1 MSEDQWGRRPG
12 PGEPPYGRDDDARR
26 RPPNPP
32 DDATRVTPSSPDDA
46 TRTQPVRPDGATRV
60 PPNHPDGVDDRTR
73 PMPRSNDRGPSD
85 RTSIMPPVGGA
96 PEGNAP
102 WAGRAEVRAPRAE
115 PYGADPYGPGATSD
129 WSAGPPSE
137 PRGKWWLPIVIGIV
151 GLVLLAL
158 LGWGIY
164 LIAQHQDDDTPATT
178 PTPTVAPASTVT
190 AATTAPTTAA
200 PTTAAPTTTAPSP
213 EEVTVPA
220 LKGLSQD
227 AAQQAL
233 SRRGLSA
240 RLKFRASTE
249 APPGT
254 VIDSDPAEGQEVPP
268 DSVVTLFIASAS
280 PSPSVSSSSATP
292 QPDDD

>member
-1 MSEDQWGRRPG
+1 MSDDQWGRRPG
-12 PGEPPYGRDDDARR
+12 PGEPPYGRDDDAPR

-32 DDATRVTPSSPDDA
+32 DDATRVQPASPDDA
-46 TRTQPVRPDGATRV
+46 TRIQRGRPDDATRV
-60 PPNHPDGVDDRTR
+60 PSNHPDGAGDRTR
-73 PMPRSNDRGPSD
+73 PMPRSNERGPGDS
-85 RTSIMPPVGGA
+85 TSIMPPVAGG
-96 PEGNAP
+96 PPGDAP
-102 WAGRAEVRAPRAE
+102 WAGRAEVRAPRA
-115 PYGADPYGPGATSD
+115 DPYGTTSD
-129 WSAGPPSE
+129 WSAEPPSE

-164 LIAQHQDDDTPATT
+164 LIAQHQGDDSTPA
-178 PTPTVAPASTVT
+178 PTPTVAPTPT
-190 AATTAPTTAA
+190 AAPTTAPTTAA

-220 LKGLSQD
+220 LRGLTQD

-240 RLKFRASTE
+240 RLKFRATTE

-254 VIDSDPAEGQEVPP
+254 VIDSDPAEGQDVPP
-268 DSVVTLFIASAS
+268 DSVVTLIIASAS
-280 PSPSVSSSSATP
+280 PSPSVSASGATP
-292 QPDDD
+292 QAAGD